1 LSEKKVE
8 KMRIKTIGTLLMAG
22 LVVLSAM
29 VVFVTPAVA
38 EEGYDPWITDFNLTD
53 PALWLYIE
61 GSTYNPSTSGDTWT
75 AESWVN
81 PVAFSYGA
89 TYTDYVDVIAHSK
102 QNYAE
107 NPYFFVWVKDD
118 TLISSITV
126 GQALLFLGGTDQGLW
141 GDSALTTDT
150 FVDTSNQTG
159 DQNDPDP
166 NKHQGQTGYWVRI
179 RIGNVPAVPDFS
191 FGDPVPEPGEPYFD
205 PANLKSYVRV
215 PVTYTLTSDTTK
227 DLTTLVI
234 HYDAHNMD
242 SDTDGALQS
251 STANSHDSS
260 SYYIPEFTTIA
271 IPVAAILGLLF
282 FFNHRKRKE

>member
-1 LSEKKVE
+1 
-8 KMRIKTIGTLLMAG
+8 M
-22 LVVLSAM
+22 VVMLSAM

-38 EEGYDPWITDFNLTD
+38 EEGYDPWVTD
-53 PALWLYIE
+53 PTLDDPTLWLYIE

-81 PVAFSYGA
+81 PVAFSHGA
-89 TYTDYVDVIAHSK
+89 PYTDYVDVIAHNK

-126 GQALLFLGGTDQGLW
+126 GQAHLFLGGTDKGPW
-141 GDSALTTDT
+141 GNSALTTST
-150 FVDTSNQTG
+150 FVDSSNQTSV
-159 DQNDPDP
+159 PLSP
-166 NKHQGQTGYWVRI
+166 NPKTHQGQTGYWVRI
-179 RIGNVPAVPDFS
+179 RIGDVPAVPDFL
-191 FGDPVPEPGEPYFD
+191 FGDPTEGTFD
-205 PANLKSYVRV
+205 PTKLKSYVKV

-242 SDTDGALQS
+242 TDTAGAHQS

-260 SYYIPEFTTIA
+260 STIPEFSTLAIPMIIA
-271 IPVAAILGLLF
+271 ILSGLF
-282 FFNHRKRKE
+282 FLNHRKRREE